1 MSLVIGLLG
10 VKALYLLIAWMLA
23 AIIAQDISDMK
34 AYGEKPGLATGL
46 LLSGVAIVI
55 WLAWPPKRGS
65 AWDRRIKLPDL
76 VMAAAALVALL
87 SLLFKWYSGGEKFF
101 DEFKVYDV
109 LLPLGAAVCFAQ
121 LHARGRE
128 SAPRWLGTAALG
140 GAIFALVLTVVQAV
154 DKPDGSSISIGFFLS
169 LAGSVAMLGAAL
181 AAMRVD
187 RTAGSATT
195 LAEARSQAAGTA

>member
-10 VKALYLLIAWMLA
+10 VKALYLLIGWMLA

-65 AWDRRIKLPDL
+65 SWDRRIKLPDL
-76 VMAAAALVALL
+76 ALAVAALVTLV
-87 SLLFKWYSGGEKFF
+87 SLLFKWYSGGDKFF

-109 LLPLGAAVCFAQ
+109 LLPLGAAICFAQ

-128 SAPRWLGTAALG
+128 SAPRWLGMAAVV
-140 GAIFALVLTVVQAV
+140 GAVLALALTIVQAL
-154 DKPDGSSISIGFFLS
+154 DKPDGSSISVGFFLS
-169 LAGSVAMLGAAL
+169 LAGSLVMVGAAFGAL
-181 AAMRVD
+181 RVD
-187 RTAGSATT
+187 RTAGAATT